1 MDSREAQETGGGTAT
16 AVCSRETL
24 VTFVGEIV
32 QEWGAAPSNWTN
44 QTAGE
49 FVEALAAWLADMDG
63 YYARFGTTAD
73 VVSPWRVI
81 ADAIAA
87 ARFYE

>member
-1 MDSREAQETGGGTAT
+1 MDAPDPT
-16 AVCSRETL
+16 VCSLETL
-24 VTFVGEIV
+24 QASLDEIV
-32 QEWGAAPSNWTN
+32 RDWETDGARWTN

-63 YYARFGTTAD
+63 YYARRGTTAAAQ
-73 VVSPWRVI
+73 SPWRVI

-87 ARFYE
+87 ARHYE